1 MHALQLLKQQLTCI
15 GNVNSNNFSVS
26 TLLSLSALVTS
37 VLLSTVVGNSLLT
50 TVLAHIDGIEV

>member
-15 GNVNSNNFSVS
+15 GNVNSNNLCVS

-37 VLLSTVVGNSLLT
+37 VLFSTVVGNGLLA
-50 TVLAHIDGIEV
+50 TVLTDIDGIEV